1 MLNKMLS
8 AIFVVVLSAV
18 ALLPITTQA
27 SPMLVQDFW
36 GKKSDGTSELFATLK
51 VDVLTAT
58 QLSGDIYEV
67 YGWKSFKVYG
77 QEILP
82 VNTFLFYSQ
91 FDMSNLYSGFIFF
104 NFDVLEELSNVSF
117 QGFYDAD
124 LGFDFYTLLDGD
136 FSEIY
141 TDGVFTTP
149 TSVVATPASLALIL
163 IGFFGL
169 AFSRSRKV

>member
-1 MLNKMLS
+1 MLNKMLTTVF
-8 AIFVVVLSAV
+8 AIVLSAV
-18 ALLPITTQA
+18 ALQPITTQA

-51 VDVLTAT
+51 VDVLDAT
-58 QLSGDIYEV
+58 QLSGDIYEA
-67 YGWKSFKVYG
+67 YGWKSFTVFG

-82 VNTFLFYSQ
+82 ENTFLFYTQ
-91 FDMSNLYSGFIFF
+91 FDMADLYAGLIFF

-117 QGFYDAD
+117 QGFYDAE

-136 FSEIY
+136 FSDIY
-141 TDGVFTTP
+141 TDGVFTNP
-149 TSVVATPASLALIL
+149 TSVVSTPASLALIL

-169 AFSRSRKV
+169 ALRRTRKI